1 MNKAYFKTADW
12 YRGITLK
19 ERATSLP
26 LVRKQVRNVDVNVE
40 LAQRRIQQ
48 WKSQS
53 PFTTDSN
60 FAQRLGIDDITEEE
74 FLYLLGEPIEVI
86 QNRLP
91 TSTDW
96 LIEICQAFVDSDSS
110 SIPLPEELQGEEVA
124 GFLDAIAPLINQ
136 GLAQLHQGVQT
147 LIETHPSLP
156 FDPSTVEALL
166 FANLPGQLLRILSR
180 TMVLELN
187 VARLQGLLQGDT
199 PEERFKSFL
208 QRLRQPEIVLPLLQ
222 EYPVLARQLVISIN
236 RWINFSLEFLQHL
249 CTDWLDIC
257 TTFSPEAETGV
268 LVQIDGGVGD
278 THRGGRA
285 VLIAKFSSGFQVVYK
300 PKSLAVDVHFQ
311 QLLEWL
317 NQRGNHPPFRTLKIL
332 NQGTYGWVEFIT
344 PQGCTNP
351 EEIQRFYE
359 RQGGYLALL
368 YAIEATDFHMENL
381 IASGEHPVL
390 VDLESLFHPQISD
403 IEINNSDKLA
413 FTTIGYS
420 VLRVGLLPQRLWV
433 NDESEGIEMSG
444 LGGESGQMT
453 LHTVPYLEAIGT
465 DEMRVIRERMPISG
479 SNNRPTLNDAEVNI
493 LEYAETIITGFTNV
507 YQLLLRYR
515 EELLSENSPLAA
527 FAEDEVRFIMRPTYT
542 YALLLH
548 ESYHPDLLRDAL
560 ERDRFFDHLWLD
572 IEQQPYLAKV
582 IAAERDDLWQGD
594 IPMFT
599 TRPNSRAIWSSSN
612 QKIADFYGESGMS
625 LVQRRLKQLSNTDL
639 TQQLWFIHASLTTL
653 AMAGDELQFSSYR
666 VTEPQNHA
674 SREQVLAAAQVVGN
688 RLETLALHGEKDTSW
703 IGLTVIKEKHWTL
716 TPLGIGLYDGLPGVV
731 LFLAYLGAVSDE
743 NRYTVLA
750 KSALTTM
757 QRQLES
763 SKSFIQAIGGFE
775 GWGGVIYTLTHLG
788 ILWNEPALLAEAE
801 TLVELLP
808 NLITKDE
815 HLDIVGGAAGCLNS
829 LIGLYRCRP
838 SQRILGAAIQC
849 GEQIISQAKT
859 MEKGVGWVSV
869 WGRKLPLAGFSHGA
883 AGIASALLE
892 LSALTGDSRF
902 RTTALAA
909 IEYERSLFRP
919 EVGNWPDLRDFSS
932 SILADKDDNQPS
944 CMTAWCH
951 GAPGIGLGRLRSL
964 PHLDDAKIRTEID
977 TALKTTLEHGFG
989 SNHSLCHG
997 DLGNLELLLQASQ
1010 TFDDPQWKT
1019 QVDRFAAII
1028 LESIDKY
1035 GWLCGVPLGV
1045 ETPGLM
1051 TGLAGI
1057 GYGLLRLAAPDRV
1070 PSVLVLE
1077 PPKLNRAVQKST
1089 DYAIAI

>member
-1 MNKAYFKTADW
+1 MNQAYFQAAGW
-12 YRGITLK
+12 YHGIMLE
-19 ERATSLP
+19 ERIASLP
-26 LVRKQVRNVDVNVE
+26 AVRTQVLNVEVNAE
-40 LAQRRIQQ
+40 LAQRRMQH
-48 WKSQS
+48 WKSQQ

-60 FAQRLGIDDITEEE
+60 FAQRLAIDGITEEE
-74 FLYLLGEPIEVI
+74 FLCLLGEPIEAVK
-86 QNRLP
+86 NRFP
-91 TSTDW
+91 NSPNW
-96 LIEICQAFVDSDSS
+96 LTEIAEAFAHSDSNE
-110 SIPLPEELQGEEVA
+110 IPLPEKLQGKEVTR
-124 GFLDAIAPLINQ
+124 FLDAIEPLINQ
-136 GLAQLHQGVQT
+136 GLAQLQAGIQSLIQT
-147 LIETHPSLP
+147 HSDLP
-156 FDPSTVEALL
+156 FDPNTIEALL
-166 FANLPGQLLRILSR
+166 FANLPGQLLSMLSR

-199 PEERFKSFL
+199 PEERFQSFL
-208 QRLRQPEIVLPLLQ
+208 QRLRQPEIVIPLLQ

-236 RWINFSLEFLQHL
+236 RWVKFSLEFLQHL
-249 CTDWLDIC
+249 CTDWSDIC
-257 TTFSPEAETGV
+257 TTFSPDTNPGV
-268 LVQIDGGVGD
+268 LVQINGGIGD

-332 NQGTYGWVEFIT
+332 NQGTYGWVEFVSA
-344 PQGCTNP
+344 QGCTNP

-368 YAIEATDFHMENL
+368 YAIEATDFHKENL
-381 IASGEHPVL
+381 IAAGEHPIL

-403 IEINNSDKLA
+403 IDINKSDQLA
-413 FTTIGYS
+413 FKIIGYS
-420 VLRVGLLPQRLWV
+420 VLRVGLLPQRLWA
-433 NDESEGIEMSG
+433 NDESEGIELSG
-444 LGGESGQMT
+444 LGGKSGQLT
-453 LHTVPYLEAIGT
+453 LNTVPYLEAIGT
-465 DEMRVIRERMPISG
+465 DEMRVARERMPMSG
-479 SNNRPTLNDAEVNI
+479 SQNLPTLNEAEVNVLDYTEAI
-493 LEYAETIITGFTNV
+493 ATGFTKI
-507 YQLLLRYR
+507 YQLLLQYR
-515 EELLSENSPLAA
+515 EELLAENSPLAA
-527 FAEDEVRFIMRPTYT
+527 FAEDEVRFILRPTYT

-548 ESYHPDLLRDAL
+548 ESYHPDWLRNAL
-560 ERDRFFDHLWLD
+560 ERDRFFDRLWLG

-612 QKIADFYGESGMS
+612 QQIADFSGESGMA
-625 LVQRRLKQLSNTDL
+625 LVQRRLQQLSDADL
-639 TQQLWFIHASLTTL
+639 KQQLWFIHASLITL
-653 AMAGDELQFSSYR
+653 AMAEDGVQFPSYR
-666 VTEPQNHA
+666 VTEPQNNA
-674 SREQVLAAAQVVGN
+674 SRDQLLAAAAAVGDH
-688 RLETLALHGEKDTSW
+688 LELLALHGEKDISW
-703 IGLTVIKEKHWTL
+703 IGLTVIHEKHLTL
-716 TPLGIGLYDGLPGVV
+716 APLGIDLYNGLTGVV
-731 LFLAYLGAVSDE
+731 LFLAYLGAVTAE
-743 NRYTVLA
+743 NRYTALA

-775 GWGGVIYTLTHLG
+775 GWGGVIYTLAHLA

-801 TLVELLP
+801 ALVELLP
-808 NLITKDE
+808 DLITKDE
-815 HLDIVGGAAGCLNS
+815 HLDIIGGAAGCLNS
-829 LIGLYRCRP
+829 LISLYHCRP
-838 SQRILGAAIQC
+838 SQRTLAAAIQC

-859 MEKGVGWVSV
+859 MEKGIGWVRPR
-869 WGRKLPLAGFSHGA
+869 GGELPLTGFSHGV

-892 LSALTGDSRF
+892 LSALTNDSRF

-932 SILADKDDNQPS
+932 AILADKDDNQPI

-964 PHLDDAKIRTEID
+964 PHIDDAEIRTEID
-977 TALKTTLEHGFG
+977 TALKTTLAHGFG
-989 SNHSLCHG
+989 GNHSLCHG
-997 DLGNLELLLQASQ
+997 DLGNLELLLQASL
-1010 TFDDPQWKT
+1010 TLNDPQWKT
-1019 QVDRFAAII
+1019 QVDRLAAII
-1028 LESIDKY
+1028 LESINQH

-1057 GYGLLRLAAPDRV
+1057 GYGLLRLAEPTRV

-1077 PPKLNRAVQKST
+1077 PPLNIPVVKAVAEASVR
-1089 DYAIAI
+1089 